1 MAGIAGLAVVG
12 IAADVTVDRVY
23 SVLSMS
29 MAVDARKLLKIIGR
43 VAIRAYKT
51 HVLSRLDRKIMP
63 KDSLRPGRV
72 GWVMTCVAGRG
83 KSGCLV
89 VGIGGVIVVSRVT
102 AVAIPGQDIALAVA
116 GVAG

>member
-1 MAGIAGLAVVG
+1 
-12 IAADVTVDRVY
+12 
-23 SVLSMS
+23 MS

-89 VGIGGVIVVSRVT
+89 VGIGGVIVASRVT